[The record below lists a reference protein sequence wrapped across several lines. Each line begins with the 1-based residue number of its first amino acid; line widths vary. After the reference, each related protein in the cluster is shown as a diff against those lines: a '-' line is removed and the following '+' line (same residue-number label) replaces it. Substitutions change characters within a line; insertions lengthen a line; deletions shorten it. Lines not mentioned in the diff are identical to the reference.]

1 MDTILNE
8 DGANCTLHD
17 IVLRC
22 GSQKMFC
29 MLPTQTKHFLT
40 YHIGYPDITSYN
52 ICDVALARWTK
63 PPPKCFSQKLKR
75 LLGHFPRNQQWR
87 LATLLCL
94 ERLFSHTELQKV
106 KQNARLSAF
115 QALHQKFF
123 LGGGNPPQDYKGAAS
138 MATRRLRRSE
148 PSISPMKPG
157 KILSD
162 AHMNPD
168 AKSATTSELKEN

>member
-1 MDTILNE
+1 MRMVQTVHFM
-8 DGANCTLHD
+8 TLCWDVGRRKCFVCCLPKPNISSHIISD
-17 IVLRC
+17 IA
-22 GSQKMFC
+22 
-29 MLPTQTKHFLT
+29 
-40 YHIGYPDITSYN
+40 SYN

-63 PPPKCFSQKLKR
+63 APPKCFSQKLKR
-75 LLGHFPRNQQWR
+75 LLGHFTRNQQWR

-94 ERLFSHTELQKV
+94 ERLFAFRPHGNKTHALT
-106 KQNARLSAF
+106 AF
-115 QALHQKFF
+115 QALHQKFFF

-138 MATRRLRRSE
+138 IATRRLRRSE

-162 AHMNPD
+162 AHMNPE

>member
-1 MDTILNE
+1 MRMVQTVHFM
-8 DGANCTLHD
+8 TLCWD
-17 IVLRC
+17 VGRRKC
-22 GSQKMFC
+22 FVC
-29 MLPTQTKHFLT
+29 CLPKPNISS
-40 YHIGYPDITSYN
+40 HIISDITSYN
-52 ICDVALARWTK
+52 ICDVALESRWTK

-75 LLGHFPRNQQWR
+75 LLGHFARNQQWR

-94 ERLFSHTELQKV
+94 ERLFGHTELQKV

-123 LGGGNPPQDYKGAAS
+123 FWGGNPPQDYKGAAS